1 MDNSWMRQDTVNILR
16 YLPEYLAKDT
26 DFKAVNDADSKEHER
41 IRLAL
46 QDLSK
51 QFFVKFATW
60 GLDDWEKLCGIDVDY
75 NNSLGYE
82 RRRARI
88 IAQLMGTGAMTPE
101 RVTALINLFVSP
113 QGATFTPH
121 YDRYT
126 IGVNI
131 PWNSQAYLKDLHEA
145 LDKYLP
151 AHIAYY
157 CVARTERQLFWNAA
171 GPVVTTEI
179 TPERRWTETIEY
191 KTFEAGLNSAGE
203 AENYQE
209 SYKEI
214 LHHSGYEFK
223 QGLLNRMSLNSGG
236 NFSRT
241 AMDMG
246 EDVTDNWDIFC
257 GDVLNGRVSPRT
269 EDGRKKQLSRTYHV
283 ADWREVIG
291 YHGQGMNSVRKE
303 QLTWTTEETH
313 EESGRRFKKPRFML
327 NGYGKMSVT
336 REDVGEDIEVID
348 ILFRGGMNSNVH
360 EEITSTSEKIIYRN
374 DSLFVASRL
383 NQKSE
388 KMRLN
393 ESQRQRRQ
401 RETTVTETTTR
412 KVFKGAVMN
421 GHQLRMN
428 TGARESTSRTI
439 HVEKWRDV
447 LHYAGGSLL
456 NRAKLATKTVEIE
469 HVVPAVYGKKFN
481 PAVGALLNNHAVMG
495 YLRL

>member
-26 DFKAVNDADSKEHER
+26 DFKNTNDADSKEHER

-126 IGVNI
+126 IGINI
-131 PWNSQAYLKDLHEA
+131 PWNSQAYLKELHEA

-157 CVARTERQLFWNAA
+157 CVARTERQMFWNAA

-179 TPERRWTETIEY
+179 TPERRWTEIIEY
-191 KTFEAGLNSAGE
+191 KLFDDGLNAAGE
-203 AENYQE
+203 AGEYTE
-209 SYKEI
+209 SHTDVIE
-214 LHHSGYEFK
+214 HMSYEFK
-223 QGLLNRMSLNSGG
+223 RGLWNQLKLNSGG
-236 NFSRT
+236 NFST
-241 AMDMG
+241 TTMDMG
-246 EDVTDNWDIFC
+246 GDVTDIWAIFC
-257 GDVLNGRVSPRT
+257 GKLLNSRASPKAND
-269 EDGRKKQLSRTYHV
+269 EKKKQLSRTYHV
-283 ADWREVIG
+283 PDWREVIG
-291 YHGQGMNSVRKE
+291 YHGQSTNCIRKE
-303 QLTWTTEETH
+303 KITWTTEETH
-313 EESGRRFKKPRFML
+313 TESGRRFKKPRFML
-327 NGYGKMSVT
+327 NGFGETTVA
-336 REDVGEDIEVID
+336 REDIGEDVEVID
-348 ILFRGGMNSNVH
+348 VLFQGGTNCSVH
-360 EEITSTSEKIIYRN
+360 EEITSTSERTVYRN
-374 DSLFVASRL
+374 DTLFTASRL
-383 NQKSE
+383 NDREDKTC
-388 KMRLN
+388 LN
-393 ESQRQRRQ
+393 EVARRRRQ
-401 RETTVTETTTR
+401 TAETITDTTTR
-412 KVFKGAVMN
+412 KVFRGAVMN
-421 GHQLRMN
+421 GHKLLMN
-428 TGARESTSRTI
+428 TGTKDTVSRTVHI
-439 HVEKWRDV
+439 EKWRDV
-447 LHYAGGSLL
+447 LHCAGGSLL
-456 NRAKLATKTVEIE
+456 NRTKMTTKTVEIE
-469 HVVPAVYGKKFN
+469 HVIPALYGKKFN
-481 PAVGALLNNHAVMG
+481 PAKGTLLNNHAVMG